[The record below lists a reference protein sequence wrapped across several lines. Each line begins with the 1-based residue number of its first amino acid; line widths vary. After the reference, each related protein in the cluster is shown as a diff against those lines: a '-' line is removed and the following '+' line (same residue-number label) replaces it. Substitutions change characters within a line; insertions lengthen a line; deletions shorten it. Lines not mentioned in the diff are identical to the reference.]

1 MKVELEDLSNNN
13 NSNNNNIELEDLS
26 NNNNRNGLKT
36 MARNGLRTMATQI
49 EPFNG
54 PRVEKLKIEVITIE
68 MG

>member
-1 MKVELEDLSNNN
+1 M
-13 NSNNNNIELEDLS
+13 
-26 NNNNRNGLKT
+26 GL
-36 MARNGLRTMATQI
+36 GQWLRI

>member
-54 PRVEKLKIEVITIE
+54 PRVGRLNLKI
-68 MG
+68 